1 MPNDTK
7 LMARK
12 DFVFDVARATS
23 DDAGAVAPLFHR
35 YREFFAGAQDEAT
48 SGEFLAERLRRD
60 DSVIFVA
67 RDGERAV
74 GFVQLYPL
82 WSSWYCEPI
91 WFLSDL
97 YVEESARKRGI
108 GAWLVRRVV
117 EHARETRA
125 RSILVELPRREPHLR
140 DFYARLGFAADEVF
154 ELARFRFR
162 SE

>member
-1 MPNDTK
+1 
-7 LMARK
+7 MARR
-12 DFVFDVARATS
+12 DLGLEVARATS
-23 DDAGAVAPLFHR
+23 EDASAIAPLFHL

-48 SGEFLAERLRRD
+48 SSGFVSERLRLG

-67 RDGERAV
+67 KNGERAV

-97 YVEESARKRGI
+97 YVEKSARKRGI
-108 GAWLVRRVV
+108 GAGLVQRVV
-117 EHARETRA
+117 EHARETHA
-125 RSILVELPRREPHLR
+125 RSIMVELPRREPHLTE
-140 DFYARLGFAADEVF
+140 FYARLGFTADEIF
-154 ELARFRFR
+154 ELARFRLR